1 MRKITELT
9 AQAVVNKEN
18 FELSN
23 TKVVTERGI
32 SKVYLHNNLIAKY
45 NHSRDKLSITHA
57 GWKTN
62 TTKER
67 LNGVIKTIRS
77 GRDGVYQNKGVWY
90 LKTNNDTI
98 SIDNEKWFSL

>member
-18 FELSN
+18 FKCDN

-67 LNGVIKTIRS
+67 LNGLISTIRS
-77 GRDGVYQNKGVWY
+77 GRDGISQSKGVWY
-90 LKTNNDTI
+90 LKTNDKTI
-98 SIDNEKWFSL
+98 SIDDEKWFSL